1 MVGADFFK
9 PKHIVIAT
17 WKNVSFAGG
26 IVSARRIVS
35 VLTMRTYV
43 LSSGVMAQ
51 FLMPLHIHIRPGL
64 MESKFSTTH
73 FPGPIGALINMLEG
87 FCSQMTL

>member
-1 MVGADFFK
+1 MRALAKNLIEQDFAILFT
-9 PKHIVIAT
+9 VAT
-17 WKNVSFAGG
+17 PSKKKSKISTVKLS
-26 IVSARRIVS
+26 R
-35 VLTMRTYV
+35 LTT
-43 LSSGVMAQ
+43 
-51 FLMPLHIHIRPGL
+51 RPGL